1 MIAYVDCSSGVSG
14 DKLLGAL
21 VDAGFDPGRLREALA
36 ALGLEQVVV
45 ETPARVS
52 RGVSGTGVTV
62 TETGAP
68 RRHWAELRGL
78 LEASAIDEPARSGA
92 LRALGL
98 LAEAEARVHGV
109 PADHVHFHE
118 IGAADTIADILGVAL
133 ALTALEI
140 TELVA
145 SPVALG
151 DGTVTTEHGEL
162 PVPAPATALLLEGL
176 SVTPGRPGDG
186 ELTTPTG
193 AVLLRAFATGTGA
206 MPPMTLRRVGTGCGT
221 RDLGRPNVCR
231 VLLGEPL
238 VSATGHDGV
247 VLLET
252 NLDHLTP
259 EELATAAERIRTA
272 GALDAWQTSVV
283 MKKGRAAV
291 VLSAL
296 ATEDAAPAL
305 AERVM
310 AETGTL
316 GVRMMPADRRLA
328 ERDVTEIDTSLGPVR
343 FKVARLPDGTR
354 RLRAEADDV
363 ARIAD
368 ENGSAVD
375 SVAREVEA
383 EAARVT
389 GVQPMRQPLPS
400 ETTNPSA

>member
-36 ALGLEQVVV
+36 ALGFGQVAV

-52 RGVSGTGVTV
+52 HGISGTGVTV
-62 TETGAP
+62 TEPGAP

-78 LEASAIDEPARSGA
+78 LEASRVAEPARDGA
-92 LRALGL
+92 LKALGL
-98 LAEAEARVHGV
+98 LAEAEARVHGI
-109 PADHVHFHE
+109 PADRVHFHE

-133 ALTALEI
+133 ALADLEI
-140 TELVA
+140 AELVA

-151 DGTVTTEHGEL
+151 GGTVTTEHGEL

-176 SVTPGRPGDG
+176 TVNPGAPGDG

-193 AVLLRAFATGTGA
+193 AALLQAFATGTGA

-238 VSATGHDGV
+238 APAAGHDGV

-259 EELATAAERIRTA
+259 EELATAAGRIRAA
-272 GALDAWQTSVV
+272 GALDVWQTPVV

-296 ATEDAAPAL
+296 AAEDAAPAL
-305 AERVM
+305 AERMM

-316 GVRMMPADRRLA
+316 GVRMMPASRRLA
-328 ERDVTEIDTSLGPVR
+328 ERDVTELDTSLGPVR

-363 ARIAD
+363 ARIAA
-368 ENGSAVD
+368 ENGLAAD
-375 SVAREVEA
+375 AVARAVEA
-383 EAARVT
+383 DAARAT
-389 GVQPMRQPLPS
+389 GVQPIRQPLAS